1 MPFLELVFLAVA
13 LSMDGFAVS
22 ITCGISAVE
31 CSKHNTRPSILCALK
46 VSLLF
51 GFFHFINPL
60 LGWLAGTTVK
70 SFISNYDHWF
80 AFVLLGFI
88 GGKMIFDSFEQ
99 KKEVTKTHICETRPL
114 LIIALATSIDAFI
127 VGISLAF
134 LKVDLFE
141 AATVIGLIVFI
152 IAFIGVYLGRM
163 IGSKIKTNFTL
174 IGGIVLIGIGLKI
187 LIEHFLK

>member
-1 MPFLELVFLAVA
+1 MPLYELILLAVA

-22 ITCGISAVE
+22 ITCGISALE
-31 CSKHNTRPSILCALK
+31 CSKHKAKPSVLCALK

-51 GFFHFINPL
+51 GFFHFVNPL
-60 LGWLAGTTVK
+60 IGWLVGSKVK
-70 SFISNYDHWF
+70 NYITNFDHWI
-80 AFVLLGFI
+80 AFVLLAYI

-99 KKEVTKTHICETRPL
+99 KKEESKTSICENRPL
-114 LIIALATSIDAFI
+114 LLIAIATSIDALI
-127 VGISLAF
+127 VGVSLAF